1 MKAANASKRW
11 YAPMTDSRL
20 AEVDMQLRGIGDL
33 EGTQQSGIG
42 FSLKIA
48 NLGRDGEILQHA
60 RNQASDVL
68 NSDPKLEK
76 QENQVLVYNL
86 LKMKNT
92 EFNWS
97 SIS

>member
-1 MKAANASKRW
+1 MVRTN
-11 YAPMTDSRL
+11 DGFEI
-20 AEVDMQLRGIGDL
+20 AEVDLKLRGPGDM

-42 FSLKIA
+42 FTLKIA

-60 RNQASDVL
+60 RNQATDIL
-68 NSDPKLEK
+68 DDDPKLQK
-76 QENQVLVYNL
+76 PENLVLVNQL

>member
-1 MKAANASKRW
+1 M
-11 YAPMTDSRL
+11 
-20 AEVDMQLRGIGDL
+20 

-42 FSLKIA
+42 FTPKIA

-60 RNQASDVL
+60 RNQASDIL
-68 NSDPKLEK
+68 DDDPKLQKE
-76 QENQVLVYNL
+76 ENRILVHQL